1 VPWKRHE
8 GIVSLWAI
16 RPAALMAFAELA
28 DTCGIASHAGVGGF
42 MAFGE
47 TESEVEQSL
56 DGLRRAISFY
66 GSTRS
71 YHHIFEAH
79 GFDSLGMQLH
89 ELSLKGEWDKMADA
103 VNFEVAAEMAHAT
116 TWDDLPKY
124 VNNNLS
130 YASRIGL
137 GGLQAVEGHQIRM
150 AVRGYI
156 YKLGNEVH
164 LFQWRIRAEE
174 QRH

>member
-1 VPWKRHE
+1 
-8 GIVSLWAI
+8 
-16 RPAALMAFAELA
+16 
-28 DTCGIASHAGVGGF
+28 

-47 TESEVEQSL
+47 TESEVEQSI

-103 VNFEVAAEMAHAT
+103 VNFEVAAGNGPRHH
-116 TWDDLPKY
+116 
-124 VNNNLS
+124 
-130 YASRIGL
+130 L
-137 GGLQAVEGHQIRM
+137 GRSPQ
-150 AVRGYI
+150 VR
-156 YKLGNEVH
+156 
-164 LFQWRIRAEE
+164 E
-174 QRH
+174 Q

>member
-1 VPWKRHE
+1 MEKGAKRA
-8 GIVSLWAI
+8 GRTLDDIDL
-16 RPAALMAFAELA
+16 
-28 DTCGIASHAGVGGF
+28 GVGGF

-47 TESEVEQSL
+47 TESEVEQSI

-103 VNFEVAAEMAHAT
+103 VNFEVAAEMAPRHH
-116 TWDDLPKY
+116 
-124 VNNNLS
+124 
-130 YASRIGL
+130 L
-137 GGLQAVEGHQIRM
+137 GRLCPGT
-150 AVRGYI
+150 
-156 YKLGNEVH
+156 
-164 LFQWRIRAEE
+164 
-174 QRH
+174 